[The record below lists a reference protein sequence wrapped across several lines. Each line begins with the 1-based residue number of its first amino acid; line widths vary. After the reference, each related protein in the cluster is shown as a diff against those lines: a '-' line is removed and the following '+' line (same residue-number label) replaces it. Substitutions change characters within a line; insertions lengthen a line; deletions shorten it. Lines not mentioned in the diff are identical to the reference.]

1 MANFRHTQ
9 MPVDA
14 FHRNR
19 VPLDRGLS
27 KVAPDNHYVLGAGF
41 PLRSRLRS
49 PTGDT
54 GSVSEDQRRD

>member
-1 MANFRHTQ
+1 MDNFRYTQ

-19 VPLDRGLS
+19 VSLDHGPS

-49 PTGDT
+49 PTGDL
-54 GSVSEDQRRD
+54 GRVSENQRRG